1 MIVEIGG
8 SRRVVDRR
16 FLIDEYDQGKFPNSR
31 HSGRVV
37 LGSTAGITIALE
49 EFRSHSQP
57 GTAARLRSGLPLCR
71 RSGIKIELDGG
82 WGGNLHR
89 LGLYTGSF
97 IGVLSV

>member
-37 LGSTAGITIALE
+37 LGSTAGITIAFE

-57 GTAARLRSGLPLCR
+57 GTAARLRSGAKKRRAKTLPR
-71 RSGIKIELDGG
+71 HDRSGCL
-82 WGGNLHR
+82 R
-89 LGLYTGSF
+89 PTTFYAAS
-97 IGVLSV
+97 

>member
-1 MIVEIGG
+1 MLSSGSDRLMIVEIGG

-37 LGSTAGITIALE
+37 LGSTAGITIAFE

-57 GTAARLRSGLPLCR
+57 GTAARLRSGAMKLRARKLFRATTAPAA
-71 RSGIKIELDGG
+71 
-82 WGGNLHR
+82 
-89 LGLYTGSF
+89 
-97 IGVLSV
+97 